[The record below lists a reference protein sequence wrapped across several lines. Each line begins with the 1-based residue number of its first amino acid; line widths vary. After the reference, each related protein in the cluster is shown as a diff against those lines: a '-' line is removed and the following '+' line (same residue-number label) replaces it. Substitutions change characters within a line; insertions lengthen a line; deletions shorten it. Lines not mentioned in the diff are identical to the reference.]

1 MTLDTVSDHSAVDQ
15 HICCCSHGARCS
27 CAVKKDHHLDPV
39 PETDIADNSPS
50 PASTDSARK
59 PRLPPVQSQSEGSLT
74 VFVNG
79 HHKPAHKH
87 NDAAHKCGVP
97 YKIPRPHTIHGH
109 SAIAQKSMDSLPLV
123 RTLDDDPLKLHD
135 SIYSAQQQVRLVRS
149 EHGSP
154 EMRPMSNNQFNA
166 QLPPLDLSYST
177 YNNFTVSPLDDYN
190 APLSTGYESYFTSP
204 DDQPAFS
211 AGLAMPPFD
220 WAALDSRF
228 QNGTFTSPFSQPPSY
243 ASYDH
248 SNVGQ
253 PGLTASSS
261 GDVSEGEDYGVTGDP
276 SPIVSGN
283 NPYTSAVSESITAE
297 DYGLNSDYLSS
308 IRPSSHGNDNLD
320 IDTYIPG
327 ATASPASFEEFN
339 SSGPV
344 DPETFT
350 RHGITV
356 EDAQKLA
363 HNGVPTDAMGD
374 LSIPSTRDHHNGI
387 WATEIP
393 PDVPFNEEEA
403 NFDEADFAQLG
414 KIEDYSTI
422 IKSEEDTNHGWS
434 S

>member
-1 MTLDTVSDHSAVDQ
+1 MTWDTVSDHSAVDQ

-27 CAVKKDHHLDPV
+27 CAIKKDHHLDPV
-39 PETDIADNSPS
+39 PEADVADNSPS
-50 PASTDSARK
+50 PSSTDSARK
-59 PRLPPVQSQSEGSLT
+59 PRLPVMQSEGSLT

-97 YKIPRPHTIHGH
+97 YKIPRPHSIHGH
-109 SAIAQKSMDSLPLV
+109 SSIAQKSVDSLPLV
-123 RTLDDDPLKLHD
+123 RALDDDPLKLHD
-135 SIYSAQQQVRLVRS
+135 SIYSAQQEVRLVRS

-154 EMRPMSNNQFNA
+154 EMRPVSNNQFNA

-177 YNNFTVSPLDDYN
+177 YNNFTTSPLGDDYN
-190 APLSTGYESYFTSP
+190 AQLSTGYDSYFTSP
-204 DDQPAFS
+204 DEQPAFS
-211 AGLAMPPFD
+211 AGLTMPAFD

-228 QNGTFTSPFSQPPSY
+228 QNGTFTSSYSQPPSY

-261 GDVSEGEDYGVTGDP
+261 GDVSEAEEYGVQGVP
-276 SPIVSGN
+276 SPTMPDSSQ
-283 NPYTSAVSESITAE
+283 YTSAVSESITAD
-297 DYGLNSDYLSS
+297 DYGLGSDYLTAM
-308 IRPSSHGNDNLD
+308 RPSSNGRGNLD
-320 IDTYIPG
+320 IDNYIPG

-363 HNGVPTDAMGD
+363 HNGVPTDEMGD
-374 LSIPSTRDHHNGI
+374 LSLPSTLDHHNAI
-387 WATEIP
+387 WATENP

-403 NFDEADFAQLG
+403 DFDDADFAQVG
-414 KIEDYSTI
+414 QIEDFTRI
-422 IKSEEDTNHGWS
+422 NKLEEKTTHGWS